1 MMRSLSLSSRP
12 GGLVAPKR
20 SGEGGLAS
28 AKLQSADGF
37 TLVEILTVLAIVGL
51 LIGVVVSNTDRIFG
65 QSQEAIARIFV
76 RDSLKTS
83 LVRYRMD
90 LGDYPTTAEGLNA
103 LVNATAGNADRW
115 KGPYMDAIGGKLPLD
130 PWGQPYEYRYPGT
143 KNTGGYDLYS
153 RGPDKTAD
161 TADDIGNW

>member
-1 MMRSLSLSSRP
+1 MMRSFLSRP
-12 GGLVAPKR
+12 ARRHSGHVSPKLR
-20 SGEGGLAS
+20 SGG
-28 AKLQSADGF
+28 GF

-51 LIGVVVSNTDRIFG
+51 LIGVVVSNTDKIFG
-65 QSQEAIARIFV
+65 QSQEAVARIFV

-90 LGDYPTTAEGLNA
+90 LGDYPTTAEGLNVLISSA
-103 LVNATAGNADRW
+103 SGNADRW

-143 KNTGGYDLYS
+143 KNPGGYDLYS
-153 RGPDKTAD
+153 KGPDKTAD

>member
-1 MMRSLSLSSRP
+1 MMRSLSHRH
-12 GGLVAPKR
+12 AR
-20 SGEGGLAS
+20 RQQA
-28 AKLQSADGF
+28 F

-65 QSQEAIARIFV
+65 QSQEAVARIFV

-90 LGDYPTTAEGLNA
+90 IGDYPSTAEGLNA
-103 LVNATAGNADRW
+103 LIGATSSNADRW

-130 PWGQPYEYRYPGT
+130 PWGQPYEYRYPGV
-143 KNTGGYDLYS
+143 KNAGGYDLYS
-153 RGPDKTAD
+153 KGPDKTAD

>member
-1 MMRSLSLSSRP
+1 MMRSLSLRHARRP
-12 GGLVAPKR
+12 R
-20 SGEGGLAS
+20 
-28 AKLQSADGF
+28 GF

-65 QSQEAIARIFV
+65 QSQEAVARIFV

-90 LGDYPTTAEGLNA
+90 IGDYPSTAEGLTA
-103 LVNATAGNADRW
+103 LLGATPGNADRW

-130 PWGQPYEYRYPGT
+130 PWGQPYEYRYPGV
-143 KNTGGYDLYS
+143 KNPGGYDLYS
-153 RGPDKTAD
+153 KGPDKTAD